1 MLESIEVVVS
11 AISRYTL
18 IEQIY
23 CWDSTS
29 EASQQLRKS
38 VIKVYSAIL
47 VFLCKAKKYFAQN
60 AARKLKS
67 FQLQVIVMARQVT
80 NMCGHR
86 TNRPKSCS
94 ARE

>member
-1 MLESIEVVVS
+1 MLILGQAATSDINKYGAMLESIEVVVS

-29 EASQQLRKS
+29 EASQQLQRS
-38 VIKVYSAIL
+38 VVKVYSAIL

-60 AARKLKS
+60 
-67 FQLQVIVMARQVT
+67 T
-80 NMCGHR
+80 
-86 TNRPKSCS
+86 P
-94 ARE
+94 RELRSSS

>member
-1 MLESIEVVVS
+1 MLESIEVVVH
-11 AISRYTL
+11 AISRYAL
-18 IEQIY
+18 IEEIY

-38 VIKVYSAIL
+38 VVEVYSAIL

-67 FQLQVIVMARQVT
+67 FSQ
-80 NMCGHR
+80 
-86 TNRPKSCS
+86 
-94 ARE
+94 

>member
-11 AISRYTL
+11 AISRYAL

-23 CWDSTS
+23 CWDWTS

-38 VIKVYSAIL
+38 VVEAYSAIL

-60 AARKLKS
+60 AARKLES
-67 FQLQVIVMARQVT
+67 FSWYYH
-80 NMCGHR
+80 G
-86 TNRPKSCS
+86 
-94 ARE
+94 

>member
-29 EASQQLRKS
+29 EASQQLRRS
-38 VIKVYSAIL
+38 IVKVYSAIL
-47 VFLCKAKKYFAQN
+47 IFLCKAKKYFAQN

-67 FQLQVIVMARQVT
+67 FSQ
-80 NMCGHR
+80 
-86 TNRPKSCS
+86 
-94 ARE
+94 

>member
-38 VIKVYSAIL
+38 VVKVYSAIL

-86 TNRPKSCS
+86 TNRPEPCS